1 MLKAPYH
8 CPLERQQTE
17 TLMNLCIILSSETW
31 FGDWFLGSQDS
42 SVQTFVLFRLG
53 KGIISIS
60 EMEVPTEQIG
70 SS

>member
-8 CPLERQQTE
+8 CPLEGQQTE
-17 TLMNLCIILSSETW
+17 TLKILCIILSSETW
-31 FGDWFLGSQDS
+31 FGDWFLGSPDS
-42 SVQTFVLFRLG
+42 SVQTFVLFHLG